1 MKNLRRTSKEWNGIL
16 SHPDFDIVEAGE
28 ENVLVVGFGGRAGRV
43 FTNREDYSSMKEGG
57 AGVYIL
63 ASDEVRKKIEDME
76 PELLEVANRF
86 ARMKHCYQSDV
97 IGVYD
102 KKYGRPDILLEAKD
116 A

>member
-1 MKNLRRTSKEWNGIL
+1 MMNLRRTSKEWSGIL

-28 ENVLVVGFGGRAGRV
+28 ENGLLVGFGGRAGRV